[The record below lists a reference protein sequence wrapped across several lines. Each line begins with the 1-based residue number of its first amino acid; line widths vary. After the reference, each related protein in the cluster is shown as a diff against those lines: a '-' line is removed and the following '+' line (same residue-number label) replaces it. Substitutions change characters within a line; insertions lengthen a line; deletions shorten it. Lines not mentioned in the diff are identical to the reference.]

1 MSVRALR
8 RRGDSVKSGNAAGI
22 PLALAVPLVPL
33 AAAACVAVCVALLVG
48 GPVSVLWC
56 VAWSRFNRSGG
67 VHAADEGGEQST
79 LDFVAQRPSPAL
91 ALQHAPV
98 NERDMAFATA
108 A

>member
-8 RRGDSVKSGNAAGI
+8 RRGDSVNSGNAAI

-33 AAAACVAVCVALLVG
+33 AAVACVAVCMALLVG

-56 VAWSRFNRSGG
+56 VAWSRFHR
-67 VHAADEGGEQST
+67 AARAKAPAAGFDQ
-79 LDFVAQRPSPAL
+79 PAL
-91 ALQHAPV
+91 KLAAQTPPPSLLRSAGA
-98 NERDMAFATA
+98 NEREMRLATA